1 MAGGRLQTDPL
12 FQGLTRP
19 AMLFGVSLSYFIIN
33 FTIIMALFINTK
45 NMLVIFVL
53 APAIHGLGY
62 LICLKEPRAIELS
75 AIKLAKTLKCKPKNR
90 IFHGSTNSYDI
101 Y

>member
-19 AMLFGVSLSYFIIN
+19 AMLFGVSYLYFVIN
-33 FTIIMALFINTK
+33 FLLTMIVYINTTSFV
-45 NMLVIFVL
+45 MLLLV
-53 APAIHGLGY
+53 APAIHGVGY
-62 LICLKEPRAIELS
+62 LICLREPKAVEIALVKFS
-75 AIKLAKTLKCKPKNR
+75 KTLKCRNR
-90 IFHGSTNSYDI
+90 RYHSFTNSYDH